1 MKSIITILLLF
12 TTLIITAKPVFL
24 PKQLVTW
31 QEVNIAGQRITQVGM
46 ILSRDLNGTYRILAK
61 DGWKMHLHKSVLTK
75 VKK

>member
-12 TTLIITAKPVFL
+12 TASIISAKPVFL
-24 PKQLVTW
+24 PKQLVKW

-46 ILSRDLNGTYRILAK
+46 ILSRDLNGMYRILSK